1 MPLDHP
7 LQVLA
12 APLTAVLKRLAI
24 DIVEA
29 QKTLDA
35 LAEAQAKEAIEQ
47 GASLPPLAFYFPD
60 VELDLQMAFSVTNF
74 QGATTL
80 SVTPSNPVASG
91 FFQTASF
98 SSRLRARIAP
108 RAVLVPA
115 EQEGLTAEDERD
127 QS

>member
-1 MPLDHP
+1 MSKQTIEHP
-7 LQVLA
+7 LQVIA

-60 VELDLQMAFSVTNF
+60 IELDLQMAFSVTSF

-80 SVTPSNPVASG
+80 SVAPANPAAGG

-108 RAVLVPA
+108 RAMLVPPQ
-115 EQEGLTAEDERD
+115 QENE
-127 QS
+127 